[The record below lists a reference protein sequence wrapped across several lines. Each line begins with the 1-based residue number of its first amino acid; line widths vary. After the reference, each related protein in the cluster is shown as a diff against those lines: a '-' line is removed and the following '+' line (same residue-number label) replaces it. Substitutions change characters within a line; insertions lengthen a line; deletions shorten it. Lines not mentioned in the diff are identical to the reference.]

1 MGDFLLWFSQF
12 SDRSETGHFEA
23 LISTSKV
30 HTFFK
35 KCTMNS
41 RSFENLEKHLEIEY
55 KIE

>member
-23 LISTSKV
+23 LISTSKY
-30 HTFFK
+30 FK

-55 KIE
+55 KIK

>member
-1 MGDFLLWFSQF
+1 MGDFSLRFSQF
-12 SDRSETGHFEA
+12 SDRRKTGHFEA

-30 HTFFK
+30 HTYFK

-41 RSFENLEKHLEIEY
+41 RCFENLEKHLEIEY